1 MLHSPLFIALVVLGS
16 VAVLAA
22 AAHLTT
28 VALAVIAAAARFST
42 IAVPVLALAFAA
54 YWFFPHDSGHDC

>member
-1 MLHSPLFIALVVLGS
+1 

-42 IAVPVLALAFAA
+42 IAVRVLALAFAA
-54 YWFFPHDSGHDC
+54 YWCFPHDSDGDR